1 MEIKEAAK
9 DVDVRPSA
17 EGFTDLAL
25 ALDLLGSIDSAE
37 ATLRCAIER
46 RESRGSHQRSDFTE
60 LSKDHDVNYVIKLES
75 GNQVVSKHQ
84 VEPLPADLEQA
95 MNDYQ
100 ELNVDG
106 RLLE

>member
-1 MEIKEAAK
+1 M
-9 DVDVRPSA
+9 
-17 EGFTDLAL
+17 AL

-84 VEPLPADLEQA
+84 VEPLPAELEQA